1 MQNKIHQTITSSM
14 ALVAVVVSIWTWWYG
29 SIRSQHD
36 LSYKVIALS
45 PAHLGVTFYNAGTF
59 TETII
64 SSKLVLRKN
73 GIEEEFFFCNQKPI
87 NVKPNEAVYKELYIP
102 LSFGRRMHLEELIGY
117 KIWYELEVSGTKD
130 GIVTDS
136 VNIGTAK
143 VESYIF
149 NPVSRSIDFSKSRY
163 QWSETYFLFPSADE
177 DDDIQYDS
185 STCLLGS
192 DS

>member
-1 MQNKIHQTITSSM
+1 
-14 ALVAVVVSIWTWWYG
+14 
-29 SIRSQHD
+29 
-36 LSYKVIALS
+36 
-45 PAHLGVTFYNAGTF
+45 
-59 TETII
+59 
-64 SSKLVLRKN
+64 
-73 GIEEEFFFCNQKPI
+73 
-87 NVKPNEAVYKELYIP
+87 
-102 LSFGRRMHLEELIGY
+102 MHLEELVGY

-163 QWSETYFLFPSADE
+163 QWSEIYFLFPSADE
-177 DDDIQYDS
+177 DDDLQYDS